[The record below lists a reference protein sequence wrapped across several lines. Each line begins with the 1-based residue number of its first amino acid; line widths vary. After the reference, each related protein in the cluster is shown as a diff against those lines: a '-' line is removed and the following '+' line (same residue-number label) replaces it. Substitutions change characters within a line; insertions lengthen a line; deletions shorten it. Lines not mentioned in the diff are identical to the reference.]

1 SGLLARGRNHVHF
14 SGREPGDDRVVSGF
28 RALVEPGDDGG
39 CCFGALWE
47 VSQRQG
53 LPCESRSIPPGYV
66 AHAAAVCATDAYRG
80 PCKQRLH
87 LRGGLRTVAE
97 HRARRADDAGNF
109 CDQ

>member
-1 SGLLARGRNHVHF
+1 MKQFCPPLLCGIVLLARSGLLARGRNHVHF

-80 PCKQRLH
+80 PCKQR
-87 LRGGLRTVAE
+87 
-97 HRARRADDAGNF
+97 
-109 CDQ
+109 